1 MAAVTQPHKQDLL
14 SSRIPLFFPQP
25 TKKGR
30 IFWSS
35 YPISKDRKSPFMLK
49 VGRGASFPPFFRDLL
64 CPTQTGRGGG
74 RRLKGL
80 KGHQIVRGREKS
92 RPPTSTTFLWGLGKR
107 EGMGFFS
114 WGRG

>member
-49 VGRGASFPPFFRDLL
+49 VGRGASFPLFSGSPLSYSNWE
-64 CPTQTGRGGG
+64 GGG
-74 RRLKGL
+74 
-80 KGHQIVRGREKS
+80 E
-92 RPPTSTTFLWGLGKR
+92 
-107 EGMGFFS
+107 EA
-114 WGRG
+114 